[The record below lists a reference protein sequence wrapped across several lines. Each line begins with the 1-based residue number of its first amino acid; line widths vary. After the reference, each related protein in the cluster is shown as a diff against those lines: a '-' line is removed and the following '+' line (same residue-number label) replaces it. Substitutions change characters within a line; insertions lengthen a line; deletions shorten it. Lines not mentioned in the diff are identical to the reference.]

1 MARFGNEGIPCGA
14 ACVDDGGVT
23 LEDTVAEVVLAQELP
38 DVLHRVQFGRI
49 GRRMKE
55 ADVFW
60 DPQLAACLMPSGSVK
75 EQDGVTAGRH
85 LAADLLEMQVH
96 RFGIRQDQSRADIA
110 TRTDSAEY
118 VGPLTTLVARRRP
131 GGCRARPKR
140 GSACLAGQPGLHPAT
155 KVRSVFRAHARG

>member
-1 MARFGNEGIPCGA
+1 MTDAQSRVVMEVMWPGFGNEGIPCGA

-60 DPQLAACLMPSGSVK
+60 DPQLARLSDAIRLRQGARRRDCRASPGCRS
-75 EQDGVTAGRH
+75 
-85 LAADLLEMQVH
+85 LEMQVH
-96 RFGIRQDQSRADIA
+96 RFGIGIRQDQSRADIA

-118 VGPLTTLVARRRP
+118 VGPLTTLVARR
-131 GGCRARPKR
+131 GRAAAALGPN
-140 GSACLAGQPGLHPAT
+140 AG
-155 KVRSVFRAHARG
+155 

>member
-1 MARFGNEGIPCGA
+1 VARFSNEGIPCGA

-60 DPQLAACLMPSGSVK
+60 DPQLALSQRVAPPHREWHQFSCF
-75 EQDGVTAGRH
+75 
-85 LAADLLEMQVH
+85 LLIAQSIEH
-96 RFGIRQDQSRADIA
+96 GANRFCNAFD
-110 TRTDSAEY
+110 
-118 VGPLTTLVARRRP
+118 
-131 GGCRARPKR
+131 
-140 GSACLAGQPGLHPAT
+140 
-155 KVRSVFRAHARG
+155 